1 MAQSSQ
7 RSLKFDEPDPAQRGR
22 TKVPVPKKTPKK
34 TGKNKVSVPK
44 KSAEVSI
51 VVPFYNEGA
60 GVDLFFK
67 ELTAVLIGEKLD
79 YEIVCVNDG
88 STDLTLAALLKARE
102 SNKRIKVI
110 NLSRNF
116 GKEVALTAGLDHATG
131 QSVIPMDS
139 DLQDPPR
146 LIPHLVAKW
155 RDGFQVVNAVRAERM
170 SDSWMKRT
178 TARGFYKIFNTIS
191 NTPIPENAGDFR
203 LLDREVIEAL
213 RCLPERD
220 RFMKGLFAWVG
231 YRTTEV
237 TYERPARATGES
249 KWNYPKL
256 MNFAIGGLTAFSTFP
271 LRFFNYIGM
280 TVAGISFLYAL
291 FLITRTLFLGRDVP
305 GYASIMVVMLFLG
318 GIQLIGIG
326 VVGEYVGKT
335 FLEAKQRPLY
345 LVHRLYGF
353 NGDSP
358 EGES

>member
-1 MAQSSQ
+1 MAKSSQ
-7 RSLKFDEPDPAQRGR
+7 RSLKFDEPDPAKRGR
-22 TKVPVPKKTPKK
+22 HQDPVPKKTGSGLP
-34 TGKNKVSVPK
+34 
-44 KSAEVSI
+44 EISI
-51 VVPFYNEGA
+51 VAPFYNEAA
-60 GVDLFFK
+60 GVEPFFK
-67 ELTAVLIGEKLD
+67 EVTQVLIAEKLD
-79 YEIVCVNDG
+79 YEIICVNDG
-88 STDLTLAALLKARE
+88 STDLTLSALLKARKA
-102 SNKRIKVI
+102 NRRIKVI

-116 GKEVALTAGLDHATG
+116 GKEVALTAGLDYAEG
-131 QSVIPMDS
+131 RAVIPMDS

-146 LIPHLVAKW
+146 LIPHLIAKW
-155 RDGFQVVNAVRAERM
+155 RDGFQVVNARRAERM

-178 TARGFYKIFNTIS
+178 TAKAFYKLFNSIS
-191 NTPIPENAGDFR
+191 DTPIPENAGDFR
-203 LLDREVIEAL
+203 LMDREVVEAL

-249 KWNYPKL
+249 KWNYWKL
-256 MNFAIGGLTAFSTFP
+256 LNFAIGGVTAFSTFP
-271 LRFFNYIGM
+271 LRLFNYIGM
-280 TVAGISFLYAL
+280 TVAGISFLYGL

-326 VVGEYVGKT
+326 VVGEYVGRT

-353 NGDSP
+353 DGDSSLE
-358 EGES
+358 EGD